1 MAFYLG
7 IDGGASKTA
16 CLVGDESSVLGRG
29 TAGSSNLVRVGEAKA
44 RKSLTEAIGQ
54 ACAQA
59 GITPAQTARTCVGMA
74 GAARAEISD
83 VARRVVADIV
93 AGEVEIVGDMVVA
106 LEAAFGGGPGVVVI
120 AGTGSIAY
128 GANAEAQVARA
139 GGWGFAVSDEGSGY
153 WIGRTAVGAVM
164 RAHDAGENV
173 PLLESIMKLWKVET
187 FEQLVLAANA
197 SAPPDF
203 AALFPAVLS
212 AAEANDSSARS
223 VLDRAGGELATLAKV
238 VIRRVFAEGGK
249 VPVAMS
255 GGVFANS
262 AQVRQVFYNS
272 VHSGYP
278 EAAVSDT
285 VAEPVQGALALAR
298 KGSTER

>member
-16 CLVGDESSVLGRG
+16 CLVGNENSVLGRG

-44 RKSLTEAIGQ
+44 RESLGEAIRQ

-59 GITPAQTARTCVGMA
+59 GITPAQLTRTCVGMA
-74 GAARAEISD
+74 GAAREEISE
-83 VARRVVADIV
+83 VARRVIAAIV
-93 AGEVEIVGDMVVA
+93 SGEVEIAGDMVIA
-106 LEAAFGGGPGVVVI
+106 LEAAFGGSPGVIVI

-128 GANAEAQVARA
+128 GANTESQVARA

-153 WIGRTAVGAVM
+153 WIGRAAVSAVM
-164 RAHDAGENV
+164 RAHDIGES
-173 PLLESIMKLWKVET
+173 PSLLGNIMKSWKVET

-197 SAPPDF
+197 SPPPDF

-212 AAEANDSSARS
+212 AAEANDPFALD
-223 VLDRAGGELATLAKV
+223 VLTRAGKELATLAKV
-238 VIRRVFAEGGK
+238 VIRRVFAAGGK

-262 AQVRQVFYNS
+262 AVVRQVFYNS
-272 VHSGYP
+272 LRSEYP
-278 EAAVSDT
+278 DAAISDT
-285 VAEPVQGALALAR
+285 VVEPVQGALALAR
-298 KGSTER
+298 KVPRR